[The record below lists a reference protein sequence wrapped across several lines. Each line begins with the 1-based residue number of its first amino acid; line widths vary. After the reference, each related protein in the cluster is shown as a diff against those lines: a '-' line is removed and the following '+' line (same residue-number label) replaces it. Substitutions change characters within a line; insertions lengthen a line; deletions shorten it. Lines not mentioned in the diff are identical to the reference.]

1 MVNSIHIKGPL
12 GSLSAEM
19 LLPKGF
25 DRENG
30 RCELVILLHGFLGSK
45 KAAPRLTCK
54 LPWGGYPKSLHS
66 LNMKN
71 GRSDTPLS

>member
-1 MVNSIHIKGPL
+1 MQFPHFSQGLKVV
-12 GSLSAEM
+12 
-19 LLPKGF
+19 F
-25 DRENG
+25 
-30 RCELVILLHGFLGSK
+30 
-45 KAAPRLTCK
+45 RLTCK

>member
-1 MVNSIHIKGPL
+1 MSRIFFNPL
-12 GSLSAEM
+12 TGL
-19 LLPKGF
+19 F
-25 DRENG
+25 W
-30 RCELVILLHGFLGSK
+30 
-45 KAAPRLTCK
+45 LTCK

>member
-1 MVNSIHIKGPL
+1 MN
-12 GSLSAEM
+12 AW
-19 LLPKGF
+19 
-25 DRENG
+25 
-30 RCELVILLHGFLGSK
+30 
-45 KAAPRLTCK
+45 LTCK

>member
-1 MVNSIHIKGPL
+1 MGNKGMYSPGNITDPIHNYLWLKYKG
-12 GSLSAEM
+12 
-19 LLPKGF
+19 
-25 DRENG
+25 
-30 RCELVILLHGFLGSK
+30 I
-45 KAAPRLTCK
+45 RLTCK

>member
-1 MVNSIHIKGPL
+1 MASAQYGGTDYLFTDLRML
-12 GSLSAEM
+12 GLYIRRHQ
-19 LLPKGF
+19 
-25 DRENG
+25 DRQG
-30 RCELVILLHGFLGSK
+30 HFG
-45 KAAPRLTCK
+45 LTCK